1 MIRLS
6 AFFVVAQLASASFGQ
21 TVTVDVTIEQVKA
34 ESRGITVS
42 YPVGAEK
49 KTTTLDVGRRAEITL
64 NGKTVQLESIRPGQK
79 ATVEFHKE
87 LGVVTRITATGQT
100 LATPK
105 LVELTELGG
114 MYPSLTEDGL
124 TVVWE
129 DKATIWTAH
138 RADSDSY
145 FTDKKKLFDGRHP
158 ALSSDGLEIVFL
170 MSPRGTEPPT
180 LHSATRDNTDGPFKR
195 AEEIVVLRKQ
205 SNPKNPFLSADGLGL
220 CFNRG
225 TDNSNIEIV
234 VSARRTRQDAW
245 DAPERL
251 AISSD
256 SIQGILTFPCL
267 TPDGLTMLCTNEGTP
282 NLKGGRPMAWTR
294 ASAAEP
300 FGNPKYVQIEGVPP
314 LVGRS
319 PRYVPA
325 TNELFLT
332 GAAMAIVVVKNFTL
346 AKPAD

>member
-1 MIRLS
+1 M
-6 AFFVVAQLASASFGQ
+6 
-21 TVTVDVTIEQVKA
+21 
-34 ESRGITVS
+34 
-42 YPVGAEK
+42 
-49 KTTTLDVGRRAEITL
+49 
-64 NGKTVQLESIRPGQK
+64 
-79 ATVEFHKE
+79 
-87 LGVVTRITATGQT
+87 
-100 LATPK
+100 
-105 LVELTELGG
+105 
-114 MYPSLTEDGL
+114 
-124 TVVWE
+124 VWE

-145 FTDKKKLFDGRHP
+145 FTDKKKLFHRRHP
-158 ALSSDGLEIVFL
+158 ALSADGLEIVFL
-170 MSPRGTEPPT
+170 MSTRGTEPPT
-180 LHSATRDNTDGPFKR
+180 LHSATRDNIDGPFKR
-195 AEEIVVLRKQ
+195 AEEMGTLRKQ
-205 SNPKNPFLSADGLGL
+205 ANPKNPFLSADGLAL

-234 VSARRTRQDAW
+234 ILAKRTRQDAW
-245 DAPERL
+245 DVPERV

-267 TPDGLTMLCTNEGTP
+267 TPDGRPFGTNEGTP

-294 ASAAEP
+294 ASSAEP
-300 FGNPKYVQIEGVPP
+300 FGNPKYVQLEGVPP